1 MKLISFTRNIDSN
14 PIRNRLDI
22 IKIIL
27 QANDYLIDRQ
37 YSFVQCAE
45 RIDKNFPFLYIEKM
59 SRLFIPENSADQ
71 VQKLYS
77 IVFPFSYNVEQNEL
91 SITQIAINNSLN
103 SCLKSLVNSF
113 DKALPDS
120 INKIQEYCL
129 DACVD
134 ACEDNVFSDVFY
146 ESVVTI
152 FTRLLTFDVGYIRY
166 DYDEMHCAGRI
177 HPLHHLDINY
187 TNQSTYKIGLNQSL
201 DILEF
206 QSIIDNQKERWFLH
220 K

>member
-27 QANDYLIDRQ
+27 QTNDYLIDRQ
-37 YSFVQCAE
+37 YSLVQCNE
-45 RIDKNFPFLYIEKM
+45 RIDKNCPFLYVEKM
-59 SRLFIPENSADQ
+59 SRLFIPENSDDQ

-91 SITQIAINNSLN
+91 STTQIAINNSLN
-103 SCLKSLVNSF
+103 SCLKSIVYSF
-113 DKALPDS
+113 DKTLPDS
-120 INKIQEYCL
+120 MNKIQDFCL
-129 DACVD
+129 EACVD
-134 ACEDNVFSDVFY
+134 NDFPDVLY
-146 ESVVTI
+146 EIVVTI
-152 FTRLLTFDVGYIRY
+152 LTRLLTFDVGYIRY
-166 DYDEMHCAGRI
+166 DYDEEHYNGRI

-206 QSIIDNQKERWFLH
+206 KSIIDNQKECWFLH